1 MWTAWFICRLPRSDS
16 RQATRPPEDTSVGAV
31 PLQAAK

>member
-1 MWTAWFICRLPRSDS
+1 MQAAWFIRRFPRNDS

-31 PLQAAK
+31 PL